1 MFLTLFQNVWR
12 QITANNKFINT
23 SVQKGCME
31 KVAGWW
37 ESSMVWAAL
46 KEAQC
51 NKLNV
56 AKIWLDIA
64 NGYGSVPQ
72 RLIFFALE
80 KYCVHEHWISLM
92 KAYYSGIYGKSF
104 SSSAPSS
111 WHQHFLGIFAG
122 CFLSIILFLAE
133 INATIEYA
141 IMSKAPCF
149 IYWGKVSVPLV
160 RAFMDDISLI
170 SSSVAGANNLLSC
183 CTKVLTSA
191 GMS

>member
-1 MFLTLFQNVWR
+1 
-12 QITANNKFINT
+12 
-23 SVQKGCME
+23 ME

-64 NGYGSVPQ
+64 NWYGSVPQ

-122 CFLSIILFLAE
+122 CYLSIILFLAE